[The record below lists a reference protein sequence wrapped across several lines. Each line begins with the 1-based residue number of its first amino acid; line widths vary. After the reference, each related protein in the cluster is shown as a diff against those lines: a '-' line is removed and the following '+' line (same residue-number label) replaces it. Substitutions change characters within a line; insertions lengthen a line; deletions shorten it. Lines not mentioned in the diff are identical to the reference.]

1 MRELVIGREEAH
13 QRLDKYL
20 QKYFENASA
29 GFLYKMMRKKNIV
42 RTGKKFRERKSCV
55 RGM

>member
-29 GFLYKMMRKKNIV
+29 GFLIQNDAKKEYCPQ
-42 RTGKKFRERKSCV
+42 REKSSGKGNPV
-55 RGM
+55 

>member
-42 RTGKKFRERKSCV
+42 RNGEKSSGKGNPV
-55 RGM
+55 